1 MKDQRQELLSAIKD
15 ARTMLDQY
23 ESLLNDDVLRYIDQ
37 EQLGIFLIVPALD
50 DNKEPATSGVTLLT
64 DEFLIKIL
72 EVLQGITGITEDT
85 LP

>member
-15 ARTMLDQY
+15 ARIMLDQY

-50 DNKEPATSGVTLLT
+50 DKNEPATSGVILLT

-72 EVLQGITGITEDT
+72 EVLQGITGITEVT
-85 LP
+85 P